1 MPRTRFARKLKRFRE
16 ARGLSQLALANLAK
30 INQAYIS
37 ELEAGTK
44 RNPGLAICRKLA
56 KALGVSLTDLLE

>member
-1 MPRTRFARKLKRFRE
+1 MTRTRFAMKLKRLRE
-16 ARGLSQLALANLAK
+16 TKGLSQLALAKRAK

-37 ELEAGTK
+37 ELEAGSK
-44 RNPGLAICRKLA
+44 RNPGVEICRKLA